1 MNLGESFESDFQKL
15 YSKSTYVLTYTRPR
29 VSNKR
34 GVLKLCTKEKFL
46 KSNKRGGSNSQK

>member
-1 MNLGESFESDFQKL
+1 MYLL
-15 YSKSTYVLTYTRPR
+15 TYTYTRPR